1 MESSTLLWEESSS
14 SSGTDSLS
22 SEEIPRSRSEGTL
35 IDVDDRTTSDSYNV
49 SERKLDLDIDWSGVF
64 KHAQAVS
71 KTNPFW
77 NELSGSNP
85 FIHDIAASNRNK
97 NNKCLSILKEKPYLF
112 SKVSGNR
119 DSLDSSGD
127 ELNIDCLLRK
137 TSSRRSGRS
146 KSVSDFLDIVDNQR
160 FNPHKTAPQKTT
172 ASDMTW
178 LQNDR
183 EAYKMAWLRHRQLT
197 RSCLDLEGMSHS
209 PGWAQTQATD
219 IHVVCKLNHEGGSV
233 QLPDSDINIHVP
245 MGHVLPGEFQEVG
258 LKAIL
263 SSTVSPLI
271 ELTLS
276 NLNTSEAIFL
286 EVKVAAQ
293 VKNDP
298 LSQVMSDI
306 VCFFSLNKDG
316 PFKKLENCYIY
327 QDTIQVKLTD
337 LSHVMYAVIAIQ
349 ANKIQ
354 PPATNIWNY
363 VHRTVSVGIYGPKY
377 IHPSFTAVF
386 TVFGHNYIP
395 EKLTICDIKK
405 GGKSMPPVV
414 FQLWGKHTFLLEK
427 PQDLNISLVSCD
439 PDFEVKTED
448 QSKNIKEEDLKTGK
462 MVRQQFLFTLL
473 GCREVHFFVFLVQI
487 KALQSSQ
494 VTQFH
499 VTTPDPAPKLSRIF
513 NRPKHLQNR
522 KEIKSAPWLLMP
534 TVKYPR
540 FQDKPLSINTYGVA
554 LKTVLRQ
561 NKIDYLLE
569 YFKGDTIALLGE
581 DKVKAI
587 GQTKMKEWYVGVLR
601 RKIGLVHCKNIK
613 VISKEQAM
621 DTADSELATRNLVE
635 QIALPFKKLTY
646 IYSVVLST
654 VSESVY
660 DWRALAEVLGY
671 SHMSLDDFN
680 EAHIDKESERV
691 AHVVKRMKQDC
702 HANKKKRLF
711 LYELIVALLKI
722 DCQGLVARLTQDTII
737 LTSAVKLGK
746 NWRELAEKLARLT
759 KQQIEAYEVPHQGKN
774 GAVSLE
780 MMWKPAYDF
789 LYTWAAH
796 YGDGYR
802 DVLQDL
808 QLALDKMKN
817 PVTKQWR
824 ELTGTLILVNCMEV
838 LRASAFSK
846 MEEEGSAV
854 SRRLILSKQIS
865 LSMGKQHPGLY
876 NLNENMNTPTSI
888 QISFAVVGS
897 RCPL

>member
-1 MESSTLLWEESSS
+1 
-14 SSGTDSLS
+14 
-22 SEEIPRSRSEGTL
+22 
-35 IDVDDRTTSDSYNV
+35 
-49 SERKLDLDIDWSGVF
+49 LDLDIDWSDVF
-64 KHAQAVS
+64 KHAHAVS

-77 NELSGSNP
+77 NELSASNP
-85 FIHDIAASNRNK
+85 FVHDIAASNRNE
-97 NNKCLSILKEKPYLF
+97 NNKYLSLLKEKPYLF
-112 SKVSGNR
+112 SKVSSNR
-119 DSLDSSGD
+119 DSLASSGD

-137 TSSRRSGRS
+137 TSARRSGRS
-146 KSVSDFLDIVDNQR
+146 KSVSDFLDIVDNRR
-160 FNPHKTAPQKTT
+160 FNPHKTIPQKTV

-197 RSCLDLEGMSHS
+197 RSCLDLEAMSHS

-233 QLPDSDINIHVP
+233 QLPDSDINVHVP
-245 MGHVLPGEFQEVG
+245 VGHVLPGEFQEVG

-263 SSTVSPLI
+263 NPPSSFNNELSSTVSPLI
-271 ELTLS
+271 ELRLS
-276 NLNTSEAIFL
+276 NLNTREAIFL
-286 EVKVAAQ
+286 EVKVAAK

-298 LSQVMSDI
+298 FSQVMSDI
-306 VCFFSLNKDG
+306 VCFFSLNKEG
-316 PFKKLENCYIY
+316 PFKKLENCYTY
-327 QDTIQVKLTD
+327 EDTIQVKLMD
-337 LSHVMYAVIAIQ
+337 LSHVMYAVIAVQ

-354 PPATNIWNY
+354 PPATNVWDY

-395 EKLTICDIKK
+395 GKLTICDIKK
-405 GGKSMPPVV
+405 GGKNMPPVV

-427 PQDLNISLVSCD
+427 LQDLNISLVSCD
-439 PDFEVKTED
+439 PDFEVKMED
-448 QSKNIKEEDLKTGK
+448 QSKNIKEDELKTGE
-462 MVRQQFLFTLL
+462 MVRQQFLFSML
-473 GCREVHFFVFLVQI
+473 GCREMHFFVFLVQI
-487 KALQSSQ
+487 KVLESSQ

-499 VTTPDPAPKLSRIF
+499 VTTPDPAPKLSGII
-513 NRPKHLQNR
+513 NRPKRLQNR
-522 KEIKSAPWLLMP
+522 KEIKSAPLLLLP
-534 TVKYPR
+534 TVKYPK
-540 FQDKPLSINTYGVA
+540 FQDKTLSVNTYGVA

-561 NKIDYLLE
+561 NKIEYLLE

-587 GQTKMKEWYVGVLR
+587 GQTKIKEWYVGVLR
-601 RKIGLVHCKNIK
+601 RKIGLVHCKNVK

-621 DTADSELATRNLVE
+621 DTADSELTTRNLVE

-646 IYSVVLST
+646 IYSVVLSA

-671 SHMSLDDFN
+671 SHMSLDYFN
-680 EAHIDKESERV
+680 EAHADKESERV
-691 AHVVKRMKQDC
+691 AHVVKRMKEDC
-702 HANKKKRLF
+702 HANKKKRVF
-711 LYELIVALLKI
+711 LYELVVALLKI

-746 NWRELAEKLARLT
+746 YWRDLAEKLARLT

-774 GAVSLE
+774 GAVALE

-789 LYTWAAH
+789 LYTWGAH
-796 YGDGYR
+796 YGDSYR

-808 QLALDKMKN
+808 QSALDKMKN
-817 PVTKQWR
+817 PITKHWR

-846 MEEEGSAV
+846 MEDE
-854 SRRLILSKQIS
+854 
-865 LSMGKQHPGLY
+865 
-876 NLNENMNTPTSI
+876 
-888 QISFAVVGS
+888 
-897 RCPL
+897 

>member
-1 MESSTLLWEESSS
+1 MEENSS
-14 SSGTDSLS
+14 SSGTDSVTS
-22 SEEIPRSRSEGTL
+22 GEIPRSRSEGTL
-35 IDVDDRTTSDSYNV
+35 IDMDDQTTSASYNV
-49 SERKLDLDIDWSGVF
+49 NESKMNLDIEWPSVF
-64 KHAQAVS
+64 KHTHAVS

-77 NELSGSNP
+77 NELSASNP
-85 FIHDIAASNRNK
+85 FVHDIAASNRSE
-97 NNKCLSILKEKPYLF
+97 NNKYLSILKEKPYLF
-112 SKVSGNR
+112 SIASSNS
-119 DSLDSSGD
+119 DSLASSGD

-137 TSSRRSGRS
+137 SSARRSGLS
-146 KSVSDFLDIVDNQR
+146 KSVSDLLDINQR
-160 FNPHKTAPQKTT
+160 FIPRKKTPQKTI
-172 ASDMTW
+172 ASDITG

-183 EAYKMAWLRHRQLT
+183 EAYKNAWLSHRQLT
-197 RSCLDLEGMSHS
+197 RSCLDLEAMSHS

-263 SSTVSPLI
+263 NPPLSFNNELSIAVSPLI
-271 ELTLS
+271 ELRLS
-276 NLNTSEAIFL
+276 NLNTKEAIFL
-286 EVKVAAQ
+286 EVKVAAK

-306 VCFFSLNKDG
+306 VCFSSLSKEG
-316 PFKKLENCYIY
+316 PFKKLENCYTY
-327 QDTIQVKLTD
+327 QDTVQVKLTD
-337 LSHVMYAVIAIQ
+337 LSHVMYAVIAVQ

-354 PPATNIWNY
+354 PPATNVWDY

-395 EKLTICDIKK
+395 EKLAICDIKK
-405 GGKSMPPVV
+405 GRKNMPPVV

-439 PDFEVKTED
+439 PDFEVKVDD
-448 QSKNIKEEDLKTGK
+448 QSKNIKEEELKTGE
-462 MVRQQFLFTLL
+462 MVQQQFLFSML
-473 GCREVHFFVFLVQI
+473 GCREMHFFVFLVQI
-487 KALQSSQ
+487 KVLKSSQ

-499 VTTPDPAPKLSRIF
+499 VTTPDPAPKLSGII
-513 NRPKHLQNR
+513 NRPKCLQNY
-522 KEIKSAPWLLMP
+522 KQIKSAPLLLIP
-534 TVKYPR
+534 TVKYPK
-540 FQDKPLSINTYGVA
+540 FQDKSLNVNTYGVA

-587 GQTKMKEWYVGVLR
+587 GQTKIKEWYVGVLR

-621 DTADSELATRNLVE
+621 DTADSELTTRNLVE

-654 VSESVY
+654 VSENVY
-660 DWRALAEVLGY
+660 DWRALADVLGY
-671 SHMSLDDFN
+671 LQMSLDDFN
-680 EAHIDKESERV
+680 EAHADKESERV
-691 AHVVKRMKQDC
+691 AYIVKRMKEDC

-711 LYELIVALLKI
+711 LYELIV
-722 DCQGLVARLTQDTII
+722 
-737 LTSAVKLGK
+737 
-746 NWRELAEKLARLT
+746 
-759 KQQIEAYEVPHQGKN
+759 
-774 GAVSLE
+774 

-796 YGDGYR
+796 YGDSYR

-808 QLALDKMKN
+808 QSALDKMKN

-846 MEEEGSAV
+846 MEEE
-854 SRRLILSKQIS
+854 
-865 LSMGKQHPGLY
+865 
-876 NLNENMNTPTSI
+876 E
-888 QISFAVVGS
+888 
-897 RCPL
+897 

>member
-1 MESSTLLWEESSS
+1 DENSS
-14 SSGTDSLS
+14 SSGTDSITS
-22 SEEIPRSRSEGTL
+22 GEIPRSRSAGAL
-35 IDVDDRTTSDSYNV
+35 IDVDDQAPSASYKVNE
-49 SERKLDLDIDWSGVF
+49 SKLDLDIDWPDVF
-64 KHAQAVS
+64 KHAQTIS

-77 NELSGSNP
+77 NELSASNP
-85 FIHDIAASNRNK
+85 FVHDIAASNRNE
-97 NNKCLSILKEKPYLF
+97 NNKYLSILKGKPYLF
-112 SKVSGNR
+112 SKVSSKR

-127 ELNIDCLLRK
+127 ELNIDCLLRN

-146 KSVSDFLDIVDNQR
+146 KSVSDFLDIVDNRR
-160 FNPHKTAPQKTT
+160 FNPRKTTPQEAT
-172 ASDMTW
+172 ASDLTW

-183 EAYKMAWLRHRQLT
+183 EAYKLAWLNHRQLT
-197 RSCLDLEGMSHS
+197 RSCLDLEAMSHS

-233 QLPDSDINIHVP
+233 QLPDSDINIHIPV
-245 MGHVLPGEFQEVG
+245 GHVAPGEFQEVG

-263 SSTVSPLI
+263 NPPASFNNELSSAVSPLI

-276 NLNTSEAIFL
+276 NLNTKEAIFL
-286 EVKVAAQ
+286 EVKVAAK
-293 VKNDP
+293 VKTDT

-316 PFKKLENCYIY
+316 PFKKVENYYTY
-327 QDTIQVKLTD
+327 QDTIQVKLIN
-337 LSHVMYAVIAIQ
+337 LSHVMYAVIAVQ

-354 PPATNIWNY
+354 PPATNVWDYI
-363 VHRTVSVGIYGPKY
+363 HRTVSVGIYGPKY

-395 EKLTICDIKK
+395 GKLTICDIKK
-405 GGKSMPPVV
+405 GGKNKPPVV

-427 PQDLNISLVSCD
+427 PQDLNISLISCD
-439 PDFEVKTED
+439 PDFEVKMGD
-448 QSKNIKEEDLKTGK
+448 QSKNIKEEELKSGE
-462 MVRQQFLFTLL
+462 MIHQQFLFSML
-473 GCREVHFFVFLVQI
+473 GCREIHLFVFLVQI
-487 KALQSSQ
+487 KILKSSQ

-499 VTTPDPAPKLSRIF
+499 VTTPDPAPKLNRII
-513 NRPKHLQNR
+513 NRSNHLQKR
-522 KEIKSAPWLLMP
+522 KEIKSAPLLLIP
-534 TVKYPR
+534 TVKYPK
-540 FQDKPLSINTYGVA
+540 FQDKILSVNTYGVA

-587 GQTKMKEWYVGVLR
+587 GQTKIKEWYVGVLR
-601 RKIGLVHCKNIK
+601 RKIGLVHRKNIK

-621 DTADSELATRNLVE
+621 DTTESELTTSHLVE

-654 VSESVY
+654 VSECVY

-680 EAHIDKESERV
+680 EAHVDKESERV
-691 AHVVKRMKQDC
+691 AHVVKKMKEDC

-746 NWRELAEKLARLT
+746 CWRELGEKLARLT

-774 GAVSLE
+774 GAVALE

-796 YGDGYR
+796 YGDSYR

-808 QLALDKMKN
+808 QSTLDKMKN
-817 PVTKQWR
+817 PVTKDWR
-824 ELTGTLILVNCMEV
+824 ELTGALILVNCMEV
-838 LRASAFSK
+838 LRASAFSRN
-846 MEEEGSAV
+846 EEE
-854 SRRLILSKQIS
+854 
-865 LSMGKQHPGLY
+865 
-876 NLNENMNTPTSI
+876 E
-888 QISFAVVGS
+888 
-897 RCPL
+897 

>member
-1 MESSTLLWEESSS
+1 MEENTS
-14 SSGTDSLS
+14 SSGTASPTS
-22 SEEIPRSRSEGTL
+22 GEIPRSRSEGTL
-35 IDVDDRTTSDSYNV
+35 IDVDDQTPAATYNV
-49 SERKLDLDIDWSGVF
+49 SESKLDLDINWSDVF
-64 KHAQAVS
+64 KHAHAVS

-77 NELSGSNP
+77 NELSASNP
-85 FIHDIAASNRNK
+85 FIHDIAASIRNENNRY
-97 NNKCLSILKEKPYLF
+97 LSILKENPHLF
-112 SKVSGNR
+112 SKVSSNR
-119 DSLDSSGD
+119 DSLASSGD
-127 ELNIDCLLRK
+127 ELDIDCLLRK
-137 TSSRRSGRS
+137 TSARRSGRS
-146 KSVSDFLDIVDNQR
+146 KSVSDFLDIVDNR
-160 FNPHKTAPQKTT
+160 RLNPRKTTPQKTI
-172 ASDMTW
+172 ASDTTW

-183 EAYKMAWLRHRQLT
+183 EAYKMAWLSHRQLT
-197 RSCLDLEGMSHS
+197 RSCLDLEAMSHS

-219 IHVVCKLNHEGGSV
+219 IHVVCKMNHEGGSV

-245 MGHVLPGEFQEVG
+245 VGHVLPGEFQEVG
-258 LKAIL
+258 LKAILNPPSSFNNEL

-276 NLNTSEAIFL
+276 NLNTREAIFL
-286 EVKVAAQ
+286 EVKVAAK

-306 VCFFSLNKDG
+306 VCFYSLNKEG
-316 PFKKLENCYIY
+316 PFKKLENCYTY
-327 QDTIQVKLTD
+327 QDTIQVKLTE
-337 LSHVMYAVIAIQ
+337 LAHVMYVVIAIQ

-354 PPATNIWNY
+354 PPATNVWDY

-395 EKLTICDIKK
+395 GKLTICDIKK
-405 GGKSMPPVV
+405 GSKNMPPVV

-439 PDFEVKTED
+439 PDFEVKMED
-448 QSKNIKEEDLKTGK
+448 QSKNIKEEELKTGE
-462 MVRQQFLFTLL
+462 MVRQQFLFSML
-473 GCREVHFFVFLVQI
+473 GCREMHFFVFLVQI
-487 KALQSSQ
+487 KVLKSSQ

-499 VTTPDPAPKLSRIF
+499 VTTPDPAPKLSGIT
-513 NRPKHLQNR
+513 NRPKRLQNR
-522 KEIKSAPWLLMP
+522 KEIKSAPFLLIP
-534 TVKYPR
+534 TVKYPK
-540 FQDKPLSINTYGVA
+540 FQDKILSINTYGVA
-554 LKTVLRQ
+554 LKSVLRQ

-587 GQTKMKEWYVGVLR
+587 GQTKIKEWYVGVLR

-621 DTADSELATRNLVE
+621 DTADSEITTRNIVE

-671 SHMSLDDFN
+671 SHMSLDYFN
-680 EAHIDKESERV
+680 EAHADKESERV
-691 AHVVKRMKQDC
+691 AQVVKRMKEDC

-746 NWRELAEKLARLT
+746 YWRELAERLARLT

-774 GAVSLE
+774 GAVALE

-796 YGDGYR
+796 YGDSYR

-808 QLALDKMKN
+808 QSALDKMKN
-817 PVTKQWR
+817 PVTKHWR
-824 ELTGTLILVNCMEV
+824 ELTGALILVNCMEV

-846 MEEEGSAV
+846 MEEE
-854 SRRLILSKQIS
+854 
-865 LSMGKQHPGLY
+865 
-876 NLNENMNTPTSI
+876 E
-888 QISFAVVGS
+888 
-897 RCPL
+897 

>member
-1 MESSTLLWEESSS
+1 MEVNTS
-14 SSGTDSLS
+14 SSGTDSLTS
-22 SEEIPRSRSEGTL
+22 GEIPRSRSEGTL
-35 IDVDDRTTSDSYNV
+35 IDVDDWTPSGSYNV
-49 SERKLDLDIDWSGVF
+49 SESKSDLDIDWSDVF
-64 KHAQAVS
+64 RHTNVVS

-77 NELSGSNP
+77 NELSASNP
-85 FIHDIAASNRNK
+85 FVHDIAASNRNE
-97 NNKCLSILKEKPYLF
+97 NNKYLSILKPKPYLF
-112 SKVSGNR
+112 SKVSNNM
-119 DSLDSSGD
+119 DSLASSGD
-127 ELNIDCLLRK
+127 ELDIDCLLRK
-137 TSSRRSGRS
+137 TSERRSGRS
-146 KSVSDFLDIVDNQR
+146 KSVSDFLDIVDNRR
-160 FNPHKTAPQKTT
+160 FDSCKTT
-172 ASDMTW
+172 PQNPIASDMAW

-183 EAYKMAWLRHRQLT
+183 EAYKMAWLSHRQLT
-197 RSCLDLEGMSHS
+197 RSCLDLEVMSHS

-263 SSTVSPLI
+263 NPPSSFNNEMSSTVSPLI

-276 NLNTSEAIFL
+276 NLNTREAIFL
-286 EVKVAAQ
+286 EVKVAAK

-298 LSQVMSDI
+298 LSQVMSDM
-306 VCFFSLNKDG
+306 VCFLSLNKEG
-316 PFKKLENCYIY
+316 PFKKLEDCYTY

-337 LSHVMYAVIAIQ
+337 LRHVIYAVIAVQ

-354 PPATNIWNY
+354 PPATNVWDY
-363 VHRTVSVGIYGPKY
+363 VHRTVSVGIYGPKH

-395 EKLTICDIKK
+395 GKLTICDIKK
-405 GGKSMPPVV
+405 GRKNMPPVV

-439 PDFEVKTED
+439 PDFEVKMEE
-448 QSKNIKEEDLKTGK
+448 QSKKIKEEELKTGE
-462 MVRQQFLFTLL
+462 MVHQQFLFSML
-473 GCREVHFFVFLVQI
+473 GCKEMHFFVFLVQI
-487 KALQSSQ
+487 KVSKSSQ
-494 VTQFH
+494 ITQFH
-499 VTTPDPAPKLSRIF
+499 VTTPDPAPKLSGII
-513 NRPKHLQNR
+513 NRPKRLQNS
-522 KEIKSAPWLLMP
+522 KKIKSEPWLLIS
-534 TVKYPR
+534 TVKYPK
-540 FQDKPLSINTYGVA
+540 FQDKALSVNTYGVA

-581 DKVKAI
+581 DKIKAV
-587 GQTKMKEWYVGVLR
+587 GQTKVKEWYVGVLR
-601 RKIGLVHCKNIK
+601 KKIGLVHCKNIK

-621 DTADSELATRNLVE
+621 DTADSELTTRTLVE

-680 EAHIDKESERV
+680 EAHADKESERV
-691 AHVVKRMKQDC
+691 AHVVKRMKEDC

-746 NWRELAEKLARLT
+746 YWRELAEKLARLT
-759 KQQIEAYEVPHQGKN
+759 KHQIEAYEIPHQGKN
-774 GAVSLE
+774 GAVALE

-796 YGDGYR
+796 YGGSYR

-808 QLALDKMKN
+808 QSALDKMKN
-817 PVTKQWR
+817 PVTKHWR

-846 MEEEGSAV
+846 MEEE
-854 SRRLILSKQIS
+854 
-865 LSMGKQHPGLY
+865 
-876 NLNENMNTPTSI
+876 
-888 QISFAVVGS
+888 
-897 RCPL
+897 

>member
-1 MESSTLLWEESSS
+1 EESTYNSR
-14 SSGTDSLS
+14 TASLTNG
-22 SEEIPRSRSEGTL
+22 EIPRSRSEGTL
-35 IDVDDRTTSDSYNV
+35 IDVDDRTPSGGYNV
-49 SERKLDLDIDWSGVF
+49 NESKLDLDIDWSNVF
-64 KHAQAVS
+64 KHAHTVS

-77 NELSGSNP
+77 NELSASNP
-85 FIHDIAASNRNK
+85 FVHDIAASNRNE
-97 NNKCLSILKEKPYLF
+97 NNKYLPILKEKPNLF
-112 SKVSGNR
+112 SKVSSNR
-119 DSLDSSGD
+119 DSLASSGD
-127 ELNIDCLLRK
+127 ELDIDCLLRK
-137 TSSRRSGRS
+137 TSARRSGRS
-146 KSVSDFLDIVDNQR
+146 KSVSDFLDIVDTRR
-160 FNPHKTAPQKTT
+160 FNPRKMTPQKTI

-183 EAYKMAWLRHRQLT
+183 EAYKMAWLNHRQLT
-197 RSCLDLEGMSHS
+197 RSCLDLEAMSHS

-233 QLPDSDINIHVP
+233 QLPDSDINVHVP
-245 MGHVLPGEFQEVG
+245 VGHVSPGEFQEVG

-263 SSTVSPLI
+263 NPPSSFNNELSSTVSPLI
-271 ELTLS
+271 ELRLS
-276 NLNTSEAIFL
+276 NLNTREAIFL
-286 EVKVAAQ
+286 EVKVAAK

-306 VCFFSLNKDG
+306 VCFYSLNKEG
-316 PFKKLENCYIY
+316 PFKKLENCYTY
-327 QDTIQVKLTD
+327 QDTIQVKLME
-337 LSHVMYAVIAIQ
+337 LSHVMYLVIAVQ

-354 PPATNIWNY
+354 PPATNVWDY

-395 EKLTICDIKK
+395 GKLIICDMKK
-405 GGKSMPPVV
+405 QGKNMPPIVL
-414 FQLWGKHTFLLEK
+414 QLWGKHTFLLEK
-427 PQDLNISLVSCD
+427 PQDLSISLVSCD
-439 PDFEVKTED
+439 PDFEVKMED
-448 QSKNIKEEDLKTGK
+448 QSKNITEEELKTGE
-462 MVRQQFLFTLL
+462 MVRQQFLVSML
-473 GCREVHFFVFLVQI
+473 GCREMHFFVFLVQI
-487 KALQSSQ
+487 KVLKSNQ

-499 VTTPDPAPKLSRIF
+499 VKTPDPAPKLSGII
-513 NRPKHLQNR
+513 NRPKRLQNR
-522 KEIKSAPWLLMP
+522 KEIKSAPLLLIP
-534 TVKYPR
+534 TVKYPK
-540 FQDKPLSINTYGVA
+540 FQDKILSVNTYGVA

-587 GQTKMKEWYVGVLR
+587 GQTKIKEWYVGVLR
-601 RKIGLVHCKNIK
+601 KKIGLVHCKNVK

-621 DTADSELATRNLVE
+621 DTADSEITTRNLVE

-671 SHMSLDDFN
+671 SHMSLYDFN
-680 EAHIDKESERV
+680 EAYAVKESERV
-691 AHVVKRMKQDC
+691 AHIVKRMKEDC
-702 HANKKKRLF
+702 HANRKKRLF

-722 DCQGLVARLTQDTII
+722 DCQGLVARLTQDTIL

-746 NWRELAEKLARLT
+746 YWRELAEKLARLT

-774 GAVSLE
+774 GAVALE

-789 LYTWAAH
+789 LYTWGAH
-796 YGDGYR
+796 YGDSYR

-808 QLALDKMKN
+808 QSALDKMKN
-817 PVTKQWR
+817 PVTKHWR

-838 LRASAFSK
+838 LRGSAFSK
-846 MEEEGSAV
+846 TEEE
-854 SRRLILSKQIS
+854 
-865 LSMGKQHPGLY
+865 
-876 NLNENMNTPTSI
+876 E
-888 QISFAVVGS
+888 
-897 RCPL
+897 

>member
-1 MESSTLLWEESSS
+1 EENNLNSR
-14 SSGTDSLS
+14 TDSLTS
-22 SEEIPRSRSEGTL
+22 GDIPRSRSEGTL
-35 IDVDDRTTSDSYNV
+35 IDVDVRTPSANYNGN
-49 SERKLDLDIDWSGVF
+49 ENKLDLDIDWSGVF
-64 KHAQAVS
+64 KDAHAVS

-77 NELSGSNP
+77 NELSASNP
-85 FIHDIAASNRNK
+85 FVHDIAASNRNE
-97 NNKCLSILKEKPYLF
+97 NNKYLSVLKEKPYLF
-112 SKVSGNR
+112 SKVCSNR
-119 DSLDSSGD
+119 DSLASSGD
-127 ELNIDCLLRK
+127 ELDIDCLLRR
-137 TSSRRSGRS
+137 SSARRSGRS

-160 FNPHKTAPQKTT
+160 FNPCKTTSQKTI
-172 ASDMTW
+172 ASDMMW

-183 EAYKMAWLRHRQLT
+183 EAYRMAWLSHRQLT

-209 PGWAQTQATD
+209 PGWAQTQAMD
-219 IHVVCKLNHEGGSV
+219 IHVVCKLNHEGGSI

-245 MGHVLPGEFQEVG
+245 AGHVSHGEFQEVG

-263 SSTVSPLI
+263 NPPSSLNYELSSTISPLI

-276 NLNTSEAIFL
+276 NLNTREAIFL
-286 EVKVAAQ
+286 EVKVAAK

-306 VCFFSLNKDG
+306 VCFYSLNKEG
-316 PFKKLENCYIY
+316 PFKKLENCYTY
-327 QDTIQVKLTD
+327 QDTIQAKLTE
-337 LSHVMYAVIAIQ
+337 LSHVMYAVIAVQ

-354 PPATNIWNY
+354 PPATNVWDY
-363 VHRTVSVGIYGPKY
+363 VHRMVSVGIYGPKY
-377 IHPSFTAVF
+377 VHPSFTVVF
-386 TVFGHNYIP
+386 TVFGHNYVP
-395 EKLTICDIKK
+395 GRLTICDIKK
-405 GGKSMPPVV
+405 GGKNMPPVV

-427 PQDLNISLVSCD
+427 PQDLSVSLVSCH
-439 PDFEVKTED
+439 PDFEVKMED
-448 QSKNIKEEDLKTGK
+448 QNKNIKEEELKTGE
-462 MVRQQFLFTLL
+462 MVRRQFLFSML
-473 GCREVHFFVFLVQI
+473 GCREMHFFVFLVQI
-487 KALQSSQ
+487 KALGSSQ

-499 VTTPDPAPKLSRIF
+499 VTTPDPAPKLSGII
-513 NRPKHLQNR
+513 NRSKCLQNR
-522 KEIKSAPWLLMP
+522 KEIKSAPLLLIP
-534 TVKYPR
+534 TVKYPK
-540 FQDKPLSINTYGVA
+540 FQDKTLSVNTYGVA

-587 GQTKMKEWYVGVLR
+587 GQTKIKDWYVGVLR

-621 DTADSELATRNLVE
+621 DTADSELTTRNLVE

-671 SHMSLDDFN
+671 PHMSLDDFN
-680 EAHIDKESERV
+680 EAHVDKESERV
-691 AHVVKRMKQDC
+691 AHVVKRMKEDC
-702 HANKKKRLF
+702 HANKRKRLF

-746 NWRELAEKLARLT
+746 HWRELAEKLARLT
-759 KQQIEAYEVPHQGKN
+759 KQQIEAYEVPHQGRN
-774 GAVSLE
+774 GVVALE

-796 YGDGYR
+796 YGDSYR

-808 QLALDKMKN
+808 QLTLDKMKN

-846 MEEEGSAV
+846 MEQE
-854 SRRLILSKQIS
+854 
-865 LSMGKQHPGLY
+865 
-876 NLNENMNTPTSI
+876 
-888 QISFAVVGS
+888 
-897 RCPL
+897 

>member
-1 MESSTLLWEESSS
+1 MVSKQLNRHSSRFTGEKQKLFTTFPFNVDRYRCISHCSSEYDQEENSS

-22 SEEIPRSRSEGTL
+22 SGEIPRSRSEGTL
-35 IDVDDRTTSDSYNV
+35 IDVDDQAPSDSYNV
-49 SERKLDLDIDWSGVF
+49 NESKLDLDIDWPGVF
-64 KHAQAVS
+64 KHAQDVS

-85 FIHDIAASNRNK
+85 FVHDIAASNRNE
-97 NNKCLSILKEKPYLF
+97 NNKHLSILKEKPYLF
-112 SKVSGNR
+112 SKIYSNR

-127 ELNIDCLLRK
+127 ELDIDCLLRK
-137 TSSRRSGRS
+137 TSARRSGRS
-146 KSVSDFLDIVDNQR
+146 KSVSDFLDIVDNRR
-160 FNPHKTAPQKTT
+160 FNTHKSASQKTT

-178 LQNDR
+178 IQNDR
-183 EAYKMAWLRHRQLT
+183 EAYKIAWLSHRQLT
-197 RSCLDLEGMSHS
+197 RSCLDLEAMSHS

-233 QLPDSDINIHVP
+233 QLPDSDINVHVP

-263 SSTVSPLI
+263 NPPLSCNNELSSTVSPLI

-276 NLNTSEAIFL
+276 NLNTSKAIFL
-286 EVKVAAQ
+286 EVKVAAK

-306 VCFFSLNKDG
+306 VCFFSLNKEG
-316 PFKKLENCYIY
+316 PFKKLENCCIY

-349 ANKIQ
+349 ASKIQ
-354 PPATNIWNY
+354 PPATNVWDY

-395 EKLTICDIKK
+395 GKLTICDIKK

-414 FQLWGKHTFLLEK
+414 FQLWGKHTFLMEK
-427 PQDLNISLVSCD
+427 PQDLNISLISCD
-439 PDFEVKTED
+439 PDFQVKMED
-448 QSKNIKEEDLKTGK
+448 QSRNIKKEELKTGE
-462 MVRQQFLFTLL
+462 MVRQQFLFSML
-473 GCREVHFFVFLVQI
+473 GCREMHFFVFLVQI
-487 KALQSSQ
+487 KILKSSQ
-494 VTQFH
+494 VTEFH
-499 VTTPDPAPKLSRIF
+499 VTTPDPAPKLSGII
-513 NRPKHLQNR
+513 NRPKRLQNR
-522 KEIKSAPWLLMP
+522 KEIKSAPWLLIP
-534 TVKYPR
+534 TIKYPK
-540 FQDKPLSINTYGVA
+540 FQDKTLSVNTYGVA

-601 RKIGLVHCKNIK
+601 RKIGLVHCKNVK

-621 DTADSELATRNLVE
+621 DTADSELTTRNLVE

-691 AHVVKRMKQDC
+691 AHVVKKMKQDC
-702 HANKKKRLF
+702 HANKRKRLF

-746 NWRELAEKLARLT
+746 SWRELAEKHARLT

-774 GAVSLE
+774 GAVALE

-808 QLALDKMKN
+808 QSALDKMKN

-824 ELTGTLILVNCMEV
+824 ELTGALILVNCMEV

-846 MEEEGSAV
+846 MEE
-854 SRRLILSKQIS
+854 Q
-865 LSMGKQHPGLY
+865 
-876 NLNENMNTPTSI
+876 
-888 QISFAVVGS
+888 
-897 RCPL
+897 